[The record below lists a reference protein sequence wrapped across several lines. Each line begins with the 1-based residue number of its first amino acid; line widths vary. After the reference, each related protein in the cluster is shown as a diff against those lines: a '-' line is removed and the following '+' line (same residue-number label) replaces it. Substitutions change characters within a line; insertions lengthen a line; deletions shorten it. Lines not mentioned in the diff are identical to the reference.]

1 MSKATLTRRT
11 SDAFEVA
18 PSRHPLVAGH
28 MYKENKT
35 RTMFDKRY
43 FALYSGG
50 LLAYYKH
57 ERNFKK
63 DVKRHEGVVR
73 GEPFS

>member
-1 MSKATLTRRT
+1 
-11 SDAFEVA
+11 
-18 PSRHPLVAGH
+18 

-35 RTMFDKRY
+35 RTMFNKRY

-50 LLAYYKH
+50 LLAYYNH
-57 ERNFKK
+57 ERDFKK